1 MFSANT
7 TLLLQCL
14 ERILVI
20 SCLCKLVFSFVVF
33 KDEVLYI

>member
-1 MFSANT
+1 MFSSTT
-7 TLLLQCL
+7 TLLLHCL
-14 ERILVI
+14 KQILVI